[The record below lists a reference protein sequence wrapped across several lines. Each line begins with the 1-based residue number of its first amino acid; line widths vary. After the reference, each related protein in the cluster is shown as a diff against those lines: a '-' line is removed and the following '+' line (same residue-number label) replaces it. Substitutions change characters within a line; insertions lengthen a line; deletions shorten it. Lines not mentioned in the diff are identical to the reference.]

1 VKNKKVKSKKNKD
14 IKTLE
19 NGIAKIRTK
28 NFRLKSLKL
37 ICIISVIEF
46 LFVILQANSILPQT
60 EATRIRKRKNYI
72 NAIF

>member
-1 VKNKKVKSKKNKD
+1 M
-14 IKTLE
+14 L
-19 NGIAKIRTK
+19 
-28 NFRLKSLKL
+28 RLKSLKL
-37 ICIISVIEF
+37 TCIISVIEF

>member
-14 IKTLE
+14 RKTLE

-46 LFVILQANSILPQT
+46 LFVILQANSIGCLKPRQQESEKEKT
-60 EATRIRKRKNYI
+60 T
-72 NAIF
+72 

>member
-14 IKTLE
+14 RKTLE
-19 NGIAKIRTK
+19 NGSIKIRTK

-37 ICIISVIEF
+37 TCIISVIEF